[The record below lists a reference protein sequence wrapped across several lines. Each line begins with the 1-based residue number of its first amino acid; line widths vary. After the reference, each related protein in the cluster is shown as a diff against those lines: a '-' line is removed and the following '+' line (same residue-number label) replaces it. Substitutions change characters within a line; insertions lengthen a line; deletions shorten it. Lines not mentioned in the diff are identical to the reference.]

1 MFRPPAIYGQ
11 EMLEE
16 HSVDHY
22 LADPDVRDAGARGD
36 GLLFHYTSAESLKA
50 ILVSGNIRL
59 NTMDRMN
66 DPRERKDWVAR
77 DLVVPEGTLDWSMLA
92 EQGAVADEPNR
103 LLRLG
108 ARIACFTKERE
119 PFPGAD
125 PDALFHRGWA
135 RARMW
140 HQYAAKHTG
149 ACLVFDMTKLVTTVD
164 SARKYVDGDVFSTNS
179 VLYTDK
185 PLRLPLSGAFT
196 NVAAIQSA
204 LDDLTSDGKQIADLF
219 FTKNTD
225 WQSED
230 EVRILVLLW
239 DPAGTIAPEP
249 LHLPYGDSLKAIVL
263 GENFGDP
270 AWFRPVVA
278 DLGLSENDVL
288 RADWVDGAPTL
299 KPYIEEWVPL
309 I

>member
-1 MFRPPAIYGQ
+1 VLDEY
-11 EMLEE
+11 
-16 HSVDHY
+16 SVDHY
-22 LADPDVRDAGARGD
+22 LAKPDVRAGAGAGGD
-36 GLLFHYTSAESLKA
+36 GLLFHYASAASLEA
-50 ILVSGNIRL
+50 ILASGNIRL
-59 NTMDRMN
+59 NTLDRMN

-77 DLVVPEGTLDWSMLA
+77 DLVVPEGDLDWSMLA

-108 ARIACFTKERE
+108 ARIACFTQERE
-119 PFPGAD
+119 PLPGAD

-140 HQYAAKHTG
+140 HQYAAAHTG
-149 ACLVFDMTKLVTTVD
+149 ACLVFDMTELVDAVD
-164 SARKYVDGDVFSTNS
+164 SARKIGNGDVFSIS
-179 VLYTDK
+179 PVRYADK
-185 PLRLPLSGAFT
+185 PLRLPLFGAFAD
-196 NVAAIQSA
+196 VAAIQSA

-219 FTKNTD
+219 FSKNTD

-239 DPAGTIAPEP
+239 APSSAIALEP
-249 LHLPYGDSLKAIVL
+249 LDLPYGDSLKAIVL
-263 GENFGDP
+263 GEDFGDP
-270 AWFRPVVA
+270 AWFRAAVA
-278 DLGLSENDVL
+278 DRGLSEDDVL

-309 I
+309 V